1 MRKDSSINKYIQ
13 YIYRYNFSR
22 YLIWAFPYRVGLY
35 VTSPRSCLAVGFPLL
50 SLTSFQPSTIPIY
63 IEQPIRPGLPI
74 YKYHKKYAPETYRA
88 PKTSAPKQ
96 FTSPIRPKTTHVA
109 HGHRPKGPWSQE
121 YPNVTN

>member
-22 YLIWAFPYRVGLY
+22 YLVWAFPYRVGLY
-35 VTSPRSCLAVGFPLL
+35 VTSPRSYLAVGFPLL

-74 YKYHKKYAPETYRA
+74 YKYHKKYPPETYRA
-88 PKTSAPKQ
+88 QKRAPRSNLPVPSAQKP
-96 FTSPIRPKTTHVA
+96 PHVA
-109 HGHRPKGPWSQE
+109 HGHRPKGAWPQE
-121 YPNVTN
+121 YPSVTN